1 MLSTKERLIVEQFKE
16 LKAAHLAAFS
26 DGWSAPKTADAFLLA
41 DILKA
46 NVAIANGADVTLEAS
61 RLAVKI
67 LSREHG
73 HSRVQSAL
81 IKSMVNNEEKQ

>member
-1 MLSTKERLIVEQFKE
+1 MTLTTVEQLFVERFKE
-16 LKAAHLAAFS
+16 LRAAHLAAFN

-41 DILKA
+41 DILKT

-81 IKSMVNNEEKQ
+81 IKSMVNNEKQ